1 MVKVIITRDDGA
13 IFQGNFPTKQAAE
26 AWVSGHK
33 AKGKDAV
40 IIHSHEKIEGAK
52 TLGRSKDF
60 TGKEIIEQEL
70 PAEYK
75 VEYIEEH
82 LHDRDNKIK
91 ELVKRRD
98 LILKSTDWLF
108 IADVPTPQKHKKI
121 FMEYRQ
127 VMRDLPAN
135 LRRSNDV
142 IVIEEFEHYLR
153 RKYPEEFMDGG
164 DADTIIHRFTYYY
177 KESL

>member
-1 MVKVIITRDDGA
+1 MVRVIITKNDGA
-13 IFQGNFPTKQAAE
+13 IFQGSFPTKQAAE

-40 IIHSHEKIEGAK
+40 IIHSHEKIVGAK

-60 TGKEIIEQEL
+60 TGKEIIKQEL

-91 ELVKRRD
+91 ELIKRRD

-127 VMRDLPAN
+127 LMRDLPRI
-135 LRRSNDV
+135 LSKSKDV
-142 IVIEEFEHYLR
+142 IKIEEFEVWLR
-153 RKYPEEFMDGG
+153 RLHPEEFMDGG

-177 KESL
+177 KQ